1 MNSNLLRSQRVLDR
15 SKKSRKNLPKLIRS
29 LPLNKA
35 NRRRR
40 PNSLKVTMNRKKIS
54 QRSRK
59 RASVVENP
67 SDDDV

>member
-15 SKKSRKNLPKLIRS
+15 SKKSRKNLPRQIRS

-35 NRRRR
+35 NRRKRL
-40 PNSLKVTMNRKKIS
+40 NSLKVTMNRKKIS

-59 RASVVENP
+59 RESVVESP
-67 SDDDV
+67 SDDV